1 MRPDQNHPERSCRDS
16 HRVVIAM
23 DEPRQAS
30 AVNARP
36 GGEGV
41 FSLIYIPLHKNL
53 CFFITSPAPFP
64 KLRDVN
70 QQPLQKPASHR

>member
-30 AVNARP
+30 TVNARP
-36 GGEGV
+36 GEEGV

-53 CFFITSPAPFP
+53 ASIFDVVLQCRTHLA
-64 KLRDVN
+64 LRL
-70 QQPLQKPASHR
+70 LQAE